1 MNKTSTIIA
10 RLSQLLEE
18 KKLTINALSI
28 RAGVTQSTVN
38 DIFTGK
44 TSNPGLTTL
53 KKLCD
58 GLDISVRKFFDN
70 PLFDDSEQEIK

>member
-1 MNKTSTIIA
+1 MNKTSAVIQ
-10 RLSQLLEE
+10 RLTQLLDER
-18 KKLTINALSI
+18 KLTINALSI

-44 TSNPGLTTL
+44 TSNPGLSTL

-58 GLDISVRKFFDN
+58 GLDVSVRTFFN
-70 PLFDDSEQEIK
+70 APLFDDLEQEVK